1 MLEKAE
7 PMEWYMNCTL
17 HMLKKRRLSW
27 CSNTASGQQVE
38 PIITVEGVSMPTY
51 EYHCQ
56 ACDRTFTIHQSLE
69 ERDST
74 PVECPHCQEEN
85 VEQVLTSF
93 VAVTSK
99 KS

>member
-7 PMEWYMNCTL
+7 PREWYANCIL
-17 HMLKKRRLSW
+17 HVMKRRRLSW

-56 ACDRTFTIHQSLE
+56 ACDRTFTVHQSLE
-69 ERDST
+69 ERDSA
-74 PVECPHCQEEN
+74 PVKCPHCQEN
-85 VEQVLTSF
+85 NAEQVLSSF